1 MGYDYFPILQL
12 VKLRHGTQSAELVSK
27 EPGAEPRVC
36 FLRRHN
42 AGPPQMSHIRDITTD
57 IIHCRH

>member
-42 AGPPQMSHIRDITTD
+42 AGPPQMSHI
-57 IIHCRH
+57 